1 LRGLTKEYTGS
12 KGKKAL
18 VDVGLKIASEGI
30 FSLIGMDGAGKT
42 TLVRILATQLGP
54 TQGRA
59 RINGLDVM
67 KDAKKARWR
76 DLLPAYLK

>member
-1 LRGLTKEYTGS
+1 LTLVSKLLLRRIFPLTS
-12 KGKKAL
+12 
-18 VDVGLKIASEGI
+18 
-30 FSLIGMDGAGKT
+30 MNGAGKT

-59 RINGLDVM
+59 PINGLDVM

-76 DLLPAYLK
+76 DLFPAYLK